1 MSAPE
6 VPFSELLQR
15 PKDTV
20 AKLDASQS
28 RSLRLRRRDA
38 EDLTLTTAAH
48 AEQESAM
55 VSATTRMFVALMQHD
70 EAARSLVIDVVP
82 EAFPWVRFL
91 PAQDVRVFVL
101 ELVDVLRAAD
111 ALGNFAPVVQVIT
124 EWRHTAEVHAD
135 PELAAR
141 IRRAD
146 YDYGPVAEPVEPA

>member
-20 AKLDASQS
+20 ARLHASRS

-38 EDLTLTTAAH
+38 EDLTLTTTAQ
-48 AEQESAM
+48 AEQDSAV
-55 VSATTRMFVALMQHD
+55 VSATTKMFVALMRHD
-70 EAARSLVIDVVP
+70 EATRALVIDVMP

-91 PAQDVRVFVL
+91 PIDDVRAFAI
-101 ELVDVLRAAD
+101 ELVDTLHATD
-111 ALGNFAPVVQVIT
+111 ALQNFAPIIQVIT

-141 IRRAD
+141 IVNVED
-146 YDYGPVAEPVEPA
+146 DYGAVPEPTIPA